1 MYVFLQQNM
10 MNKGLKSYW
19 NDTDKEPIGKCMPS
33 RIRLSPE
40 HILFPCYS
48 VITLFRNIAI
58 SLFCYYVITLF
69 GNIVIPLFCYSIITL
84 FCYVVISLLRYTV
97 ITLFRNAV
105 ITQFQ
110 SWENDEIASCTFVA
124 TAKKLLAKSHSGIV
138 G

>member
-10 MNKGLKSYW
+10 MKKGLKSYW
-19 NDTDKEPIGKCMPS
+19 NDTDREPIGKCMPS

-40 HILFPCYS
+40 HILFPCSS
-48 VITLFRNIAI
+48 VIPLLRNIAI

-69 GNIVIPLFCYSIITL
+69 CYSVITL
-84 FCYVVISLLRYTV
+84 FCNVVISLLRYTV

-110 SWENDEIASCTFVA
+110 SWENDEIASCTFVR
-124 TAKKLLAKSHSGIV
+124 TSPSGLHLQK
-138 G
+138 

>member
-1 MYVFLQQNM
+1 MCVFLQQNM
-10 MNKGLKSYW
+10 MNNKVKIYW
-19 NDTDKEPIGKCMPS
+19 NDTDRKPIGKRIPS
-33 RIRLSPE
+33 QIRLSLE

-48 VITLFRNIAI
+48 GITLFRNIA
-58 SLFCYYVITLF
+58 
-69 GNIVIPLFCYSIITL
+69 IPLFCYSIITL
-84 FCYVVISLLRYTV
+84 FCNVVISLLRYTV
-97 ITLFRNAV
+97 ITLFRNNV

>member
-19 NDTDKEPIGKCMPS
+19 NDTDREPIGKCMPS

-58 SLFCYYVITLF
+58 SLFCY
-69 GNIVIPLFCYSIITL
+69 SIITL
-84 FCYVVISLLRYTV
+84 FCYVLISLLRYTV